1 MFSVADRLKLFGL
14 RVSQRFAKAT
24 NFVVDR
30 PSGAHPIR
38 IPITGGKGAHLIG
51 PVDRDLAATVRA
63 VLAFRQGPVLD
74 VGANVGLFLLALLEV
89 DRDTPYVAFEPDI
102 ACCEYL
108 EALIRA
114 NALRS
119 HHVFPVALS
128 DSRGV
133 LTLQTNS
140 TADVSATVMV
150 GFRPANM
157 YDSRKHVVALVGDD
171 VVGPIF
177 NPDTSRIALI
187 KIDVEGA
194 ENAVLRGLRGT
205 IQQHRPFLILE
216 ISPYQHFLEGD
227 LDESY
232 FGHVSKDEAL
242 EIATWRKQF
251 IMEIDEFLAQSGF
264 RAMKIHEDGTLSPV
278 ASVDPGAQKSFREL
292 NYLAVPD
299 ECWADFNARPTTG

>member
-1 MFSVADRLKLFGL
+1 MFSAADRLKLFGL

-24 NFVVDR
+24 NFVVER
-30 PSGAHPIR
+30 PNGAQPIR
-38 IPITGGKGAHLIG
+38 IPVTGGKGAHLIG
-51 PVDRDLAATVRA
+51 RVDRDLAATVRT

-74 VGANVGLFLLALLEV
+74 VGANVGLFLVALLEV
-89 DRDTPYVAFEPDI
+89 DRDIPYAAFEPDI

-114 NALRS
+114 NGLRS

-128 DSRGV
+128 DFRSV

-140 TADVSATVMV
+140 TADVSATVME
-150 GFRPANM
+150 GFRPAGM
-157 YDSRKHVVALVGDD
+157 YDSRKHVVALIGDD
-171 VVGPIF
+171 VVDSIF
-177 NPDTSRIALI
+177 APDTSRIALI

-232 FGHVSKDEAL
+232 FGRVSRDEAL
-242 EIATWRKQF
+242 EIANWRRQF
-251 IMEIDEFLAQSGF
+251 IRDIDEFLAQHKY

-278 ASVDPGAQKSFREL
+278 TSVDPGAQKSFREL
-292 NYLAVPD
+292 NYLAVPE
-299 ECWADFNARPTTG
+299 ECWTDFNALPSTR